1 MASARLLSRPDWP
14 CDKLMLRLFLD
25 GAEDADDD
33 AEAAEQRSLSAKDLI
48 TIKMSMAS
56 L

>member
-14 CDKLMLRLFLD
+14 CDKLMLRLFLV
-25 GAEDADDD
+25 GADDADD